1 MPIRD
6 GVGMTDD
13 IEPCKVVTYTPE
25 NLDDSD
31 VVLNGY
37 DGVFGVYTK
46 NKDTIGYST
55 SICLT
60 KDMKVVINKQGIFVR
75 VQIFQGYIVND
86 MPRKILDAYAESV
99 DVISHDI
106 FKEAPNG
113 TESISQAC

>member
-6 GVGMTDD
+6 GVGMVDD
-13 IEPCKVVTYTPE
+13 VEPCKVVTYTAE
-25 NLDDSD
+25 TLGDSD

-46 NKDTIGYST
+46 NNSDLLGYST

-60 KDMKVVINKQGIFVR
+60 KDMKVVINKQGSYVR

-86 MPRKILDAYAESV
+86 TPR
-99 DVISHDI
+99 
-106 FKEAPNG
+106 
-113 TESISQAC
+113 